1 MRQKNIYL
9 DDEEYHTR
17 KLSAIPNLIEWI
29 INEKQ
34 RTLLNL
40 DRVEAR

>member
-9 DDEEYHTR
+9 DDEGYYTS

-29 INEKQ
+29 LNKKQ

-40 DRVEAR
+40 DGLEAR